1 VKGTPKDSARVLVV
15 DDDERV
21 RTALAR
27 LLRRMGHEVEVA
39 EGGLPALER
48 LERGGIDLVLLDVIM
63 PDLDGLNVLKRLS
76 GDVRVVM
83 VSGADDTKLVA
94 DCIQEGADDFLPKPF
109 DATVL
114 SARIQSSLAK
124 KRLRDLERRYVQ
136 HLEEEERKKERLIS
150 SMLPPP
156 IAMRL
161 QEGEENIAELVDDV
175 TVIFADIVGFT
186 QLSLDLEPEP
196 LVKLLNRIFRS
207 FDQLCA
213 QHGVEK
219 IKTIGDAYLAVGGLP
234 GSEGDHTA
242 QVAALAIEMRRV
254 LPLVTG
260 RDLSLRIG
268 IHAGP
273 SVTGVIGSDKLSFDL
288 WGPTVNLASRL
299 ETHGLPGRIQVSS
312 VVAQRL
318 AGRFALEPRGSVHL
332 QGIGEVDTWLLEPL
346 QGS

>member
-1 VKGTPKDSARVLVV
+1 
-15 DDDERV
+15 
-21 RTALAR
+21 
-27 LLRRMGHEVEVA
+27 M
-39 EGGLPALER
+39 
-48 LERGGIDLVLLDVIM
+48 
-63 PDLDGLNVLKRLS
+63 LKRLS

-94 DCIQEGADDFLPKPF
+94 DCIQEGPDDFLPKPF

-219 IKTIGDAYLAVGGLP
+219 I
-234 GSEGDHTA
+234 
-242 QVAALAIEMRRV
+242 
-254 LPLVTG
+254 
-260 RDLSLRIG
+260 
-268 IHAGP
+268 
-273 SVTGVIGSDKLSFDL
+273 
-288 WGPTVNLASRL
+288 
-299 ETHGLPGRIQVSS
+299 
-312 VVAQRL
+312 
-318 AGRFALEPRGSVHL
+318 
-332 QGIGEVDTWLLEPL
+332 
-346 QGS
+346 